1 MSQAGCTGLPPP
13 RCPER
18 SGHSSECSAYAM
30 RTVRQLPTPNHLT
43 HKQCWNSLL
52 VSQKQEDELLEEL
65 ESICDPDTDAGD
77 WITHFDLQEKGSK
90 LELVPM
96 GKVSSGLYIL
106 QYAEQ

>member
-1 MSQAGCTGLPPP
+1 MVL
-13 RCPER
+13 
-18 SGHSSECSAYAM
+18 
-30 RTVRQLPTPNHLT
+30 
-43 HKQCWNSLL
+43 
-52 VSQKQEDELLEEL
+52 QKQEDELLEEL

-106 QYAEQ
+106 QDAEQ